1 MALKIKDGKVINIAP
16 PRNLTKKE
24 LKKIEDAPL
33 NKALIK
39 SATSRKYNVVSA

>member
-1 MALKIKDGKVINIAP
+1 MALKIENGKVINIPP

-24 LKKIEDAPL
+24 LKKIEDTPL
-33 NKALIK
+33 NNKLIK

>member
-1 MALKIKDGKVINIAP
+1 MALKIINGKVISIAP
-16 PRNLTKKE
+16 PRNLTKKQ
-24 LKKIEDAPL
+24 LKKIEDTPL